1 METCNGYVERPHQ
14 FPEMELVIREFAFHQ
29 LNANFLWP
37 GTFSFAE
44 WLMHHREW
52 IERRRCIELGSG
64 TGALA
69 IFLRKAMNLD
79 ITTSDYNDQEIEDNI
94 AYNSTTNGITPALPH
109 IKHSWG
115 DAFPIPNPD
124 WDLILASDILLLK
137 KLSLSSGVGR
147 RQFSC
152 VCVDDVDL
160 PFRVRLSQS
169 EACGWSLSVRTL
181 GSRVVDLLHPI
192 SLGKDVSDELIKDH
206 HRRLARDILDVKQ
219 YSNLIKS
226 LSVLLKSY
234 KPKDSQVGHLTKNE
248 QGEGTEG
255 LPWPAFLMSW
265 RRRIGKEDETLFF
278 TSCENAGLEVKHLGS
293 RVYCIKLR

>member
-1 METCNGYVERPHQ
+1 MDVALFSPSSLFAEEDDVTVDEETMETCNGYVERPHQ

-124 WDLILASDILLLK
+124 WDLILASDILLY
-137 KLSLSSGVGR
+137 
-147 RQFSC
+147 
-152 VCVDDVDL
+152 
-160 PFRVRLSQS
+160 
-169 EACGWSLSVRTL
+169 
-181 GSRVVDLLHPI
+181 
-192 SLGKDVSDELIKDH
+192 
-206 HRRLARDILDVKQ
+206 VKQ

-265 RRRIGKEDETLFF
+265 RRRIGKEDETIFF

>member
-1 METCNGYVERPHQ
+1 MREIGKFLIQFFSTLLLLQKPRNCVRAACAWVFQQLAAEKRREEKMDVALFSPSSLFAEQDDVTVDEETMETCNGYVERPHQ

-44 WLMHHREW
+44 WLMRHREW

-124 WDLILASDILLLK
+124 WDLILASDILLY
-137 KLSLSSGVGR
+137 
-147 RQFSC
+147 
-152 VCVDDVDL
+152 
-160 PFRVRLSQS
+160 
-169 EACGWSLSVRTL
+169 
-181 GSRVVDLLHPI
+181 
-192 SLGKDVSDELIKDH
+192 
-206 HRRLARDILDVKQ
+206 VKQ

-265 RRRIGKEDETLFF
+265 RRRIGKEDETIFF

>member
-1 METCNGYVERPHQ
+1 MDVALFSPSSLFAEQDDVTVDEETMETCNGYVERPHQ

-44 WLMHHREW
+44 WLMRHREW

-94 AYNSTTNGITPALPH
+94 AYNCTANGITPALPH

-137 KLSLSSGVGR
+137 KLSLSAGVGR
-147 RQFSC
+147 
-152 VCVDDVDL
+152 
-160 PFRVRLSQS
+160 
-169 EACGWSLSVRTL
+169 
-181 GSRVVDLLHPI
+181 
-192 SLGKDVSDELIKDH
+192 
-206 HRRLARDILDVKQ
+206 
-219 YSNLIKS
+219 
-226 LSVLLKSY
+226 
-234 KPKDSQVGHLTKNE
+234 
-248 QGEGTEG
+248 
-255 LPWPAFLMSW
+255 
-265 RRRIGKEDETLFF
+265 
-278 TSCENAGLEVKHLGS
+278 
-293 RVYCIKLR
+293 